1 MKRRGLP
8 LYLIAALL
16 LTLAVTWGLAAGAG
30 TTVGWYHA
38 GASALRLSWSARPER
53 IESCRERTAAE
64 LAARPAHMRQAL
76 DCAGRSASYLL
87 EVRVD
92 GALLDSVV
100 VHGSGARQD
109 RPIFLLRDYPMLPGE
124 RRVRVSFTRREPA
137 DTVQSKREN
146 RGGIA
151 PHLLLDTLIVF
162 RPGASA
168 LVTYDAGAL
177 VVREP

>member
-8 LYLIAALL
+8 LMAALL
-16 LTLAVTWGLAAGAG
+16 ATLAITWGLAAGAG
-30 TTVGWYHA
+30 TTVGWHRA
-38 GASALRLSWSARPER
+38 DASALRLSWSARPER
-53 IESCRERTAAE
+53 IESCRERTAEE

-76 DCAGRSASYLL
+76 DCVGRSASYLL

-124 RRVRVSFTRREPA
+124 RRLHVSFTRREPA

-146 RGGIA
+146 RVGIA
-151 PHLLLDTLIVF
+151 PHLSIDTLLAF
-162 RPGASA
+162 RPGVTA

-177 VVREP
+177 ILREP

>member
-8 LYLIAALL
+8 LIAALL
-16 LTLAVTWGLAAGAG
+16 ATVPITWGLAAGAG
-30 TTVGWYHA
+30 TIVGWHPA
-38 GASALRLSWSARPER
+38 DASELRLSWSARPER
-53 IESCRERTAAE
+53 IESCRERTAEE
-64 LAARPAHMRQAL
+64 LAERPAHMRQAL
-76 DCAGRSASYLL
+76 DCDGRSASYLL

-109 RPIFLLRDYPMLPGE
+109 RPIFLLRDYPMVPGE

-137 DTVQSKREN
+137 DTLRSKREN
-146 RGGIA
+146 RSGIA
-151 PHLLLDTLIVF
+151 PHLSIDTLIAF
-162 RPGASA
+162 RPGAAA